1 MKTEERKK
9 ADFLRLATKRLNKA
23 VKTVRLIGNLSNKHN
38 YRYDEKDV
46 DRIFSVLDKELRISK
61 MKFSVMSKRDEE
73 IKL

>member
-1 MKTEERKK
+1 MKTDDSKK

-23 VKTVRLIGNLSNKHN
+23 VKTIRLIGNLSNKHN

-46 DRIFSVLDKELRISK
+46 NRIFSVLDKEISMSK
-61 MKFSVMSKRDEE
+61 MKFSVMFRRDEE